1 MKILIVEDDIGIA
14 ELITDALDSVSE
26 NILVVHNGKDAVGF
40 VIDHMPDLMVLDYSL
55 PDMNASGIIEMLKE
69 KNIEI
74 PTFII
79 STGQGD
85 ERIAVEMMKLGA
97 HDYIV
102 KDTYLLNR
110 IPSVVERA
118 LDDIRKDRKLKSAME
133 AMRLSDQ
140 KLLEER
146 RRLANI
152 IKASNVGTWEWNL
165 KTNEAIFNHRW
176 AEIVGYQIE
185 ELTPLT
191 FDTWL
196 NLVHPDDIHK
206 SDLAIKDHITGKK
219 DYYEMEVRMHHKNSR
234 WIWVLTR
241 GGITEWDEKG
251 KPLILS
257 GTHQD
262 ITDKKNSEELEKE
275 IQIAQEALQFKQNF
289 LANMSHEIRTPLTG
303 ILGMAQMLE
312 QQMTSNDQKDYLNTL
327 KNSAHLLTEII
338 NQVLDLSK
346 IESGKVKL
354 NFQPFNL
361 RKELDKVEDF
371 FNSIMNEKNID
382 FFLHIPDDFPS
393 LIVADRK
400 RITQIIQNLISN
412 AVKFTPG
419 GYVKLTC
426 DHQFIN
432 HDELMIR
439 ICVED
444 TGLGIKEESKKHIFI
459 PFATMSETDK
469 RSIDGTGLGLSIS
482 RELVKLHG
490 GEMSFE
496 SETGKGSSFWFTFT
510 AAMDEKGKTD
520 VLDISNSPN
529 ANPTNRKLHIL
540 YVEDKMINQK
550 VVGLLIESMGHKV
563 EVANNGKQALDMFN
577 PKLFDLILMDIQMPV
592 MDGIT
597 ATQKLKEKY
606 PPEKLPPIV
615 GLSANA
621 FEGDREKYLQ
631 TGLDEYL
638 TKPFDSEEF
647 KKVLV
652 KYF

>member
-14 ELITDALDSVSE
+14 ELITDALESVSE
-26 NILVVHNGKDAVGF
+26 NISVVNNGQDAVGF
-40 VIDHMPDLMVLDYSL
+40 VIGHTPDLIVLDYSL
-55 PDMNASGIIEMLKE
+55 PDMNASGIIEILKE
-69 KNIEI
+69 KDIEI

-110 IPSVVERA
+110 IPGVVERA

-165 KTNEAIFNHRW
+165 KTNEAIFNNRW

-206 SDLAIKDHITGKK
+206 SDQAIKDHLNGKK
-219 DYYEMEVRMHHKNSR
+219 DYYEMEVRMHHKNNN
-234 WIWVLTR
+234 WVWVLTR
-241 GGITEWDEKG
+241 GGITEWDEQG

-275 IQIAQEALQFKQNF
+275 IHIAQEALQFKQNF

-303 ILGMAQMLE
+303 ILGMAEMLE
-312 QQMTSNDQKDYLNTL
+312 KQMTRNDQKDYLNTL

-354 NFQPFNL
+354 NFQPFSL
-361 RKELDKVEDF
+361 RKELDNVEDF
-371 FNSIMNEKNID
+371 FNSIIDKKNID

-393 LIVADRK
+393 MIVADRK
-400 RITQIIQNLISN
+400 RIIQIIHNLISN
-412 AVKFTPG
+412 AVKFTPK
-419 GYVKLTC
+419 GYVKISC
-426 DHQFIN
+426 NHQFIN
-432 HDELMIR
+432 HDELKIR

-444 TGLGIKEESKKHIFI
+444 TGIGIREESQKHIFI

-490 GEMSFE
+490 GEMAFE

-510 AAMDEKGKTD
+510 ASNHKKGKTD
-520 VLDISNSPN
+520 VLDISKNGHAKIPN
-529 ANPTNRKLHIL
+529 RSLHIL

-550 VVGLLIESMGHKV
+550 VVSLLIESIGHKV
-563 EVANNGKQALDMFN
+563 KVANNGKQALDMFTPN
-577 PKLFDLILMDIQMPV
+577 LFDLILMDIQMPV

-597 ATQKLKEKY
+597 ATQKLKELY
-606 PPEKLPPIV
+606 PPEELPPIV

>member
-1 MKILIVEDDIGIA
+1 MDILIVEDDIGIA
-14 ELITDALDSVSE
+14 ELITDALENISE
-26 NILVVHNGKDAVGF
+26 NISVVYNGGDAISF
-40 VIDHMPDLMVLDYSL
+40 VKNKMPDLMVLDYSL
-55 PDMNASGIIEMLKE
+55 PDMNASGIIEDLKE
-69 KNIEI
+69 NNIEI

-118 LDDIRKDRKLKSAME
+118 LDDISKDRKLKSAME

-140 KLLEER
+140 KLFEER

-152 IKASNVGTWEWNL
+152 IKASNVGTWEWNM
-165 KTNEAIFNHRW
+165 KTNETIFNYRW
-176 AEIVGYQIE
+176 AEIVGYQLE

-196 NLVHPDDIHK
+196 NLVHPDDISK
-206 SDLAIKDHITGKK
+206 SNQAIQDHITGKK
-219 DYYEMEVRMHHKNSR
+219 DYYEMEVRMHHKNGE
-234 WIWVLTR
+234 WVWVLTR
-241 GGITEWDEKG
+241 GGITEWEEEG
-251 KPLILS
+251 KPMVLS

-262 ITDKKNSEELEKE
+262 ITDKKNSEQLEKE
-275 IQIAQEALQFKQNF
+275 IEIAQEALQFKQNF

-303 ILGMAQMLE
+303 ILGMAEMLE
-312 QQMTSNDQKDYLNTL
+312 KQMINNDQKDYLNTL

-361 RKELDKVEDF
+361 RNELENTKDF
-371 FNSIMNEKNID
+371 FLSLMDGKDID
-382 FFLHIPDDFPS
+382 FFLEIPDDFPS
-393 LIVADRK
+393 MILADRK
-400 RITQIIQNLISN
+400 RITQIINNLVSN
-412 AVKFTPG
+412 AVKFTPE
-419 GYVKLTC
+419 GYVKMIC
-426 DHQFIN
+426 EHQFVN
-432 HDELMIR
+432 QDKLMIR

-444 TGLGIKEESKKHIFI
+444 TGLGIKEESKKHIFT
-459 PFATMSETDK
+459 PFASMSETDK

-490 GEMSFE
+490 GEMDFD
-496 SETGKGSSFWFTFT
+496 SETGKGSSFWFTFG
-510 AAMDEKGKTD
+510 AAVDKGKSN
-520 VLDISNSPN
+520 VLDVSKNGHARRTS
-529 ANPTNRKLHIL
+529 RELRIL
-540 YVEDKMINQK
+540 YVEDKLINQK

-563 EVANNGKQALDMFN
+563 EVANNGQQALDVFK
-577 PKLFDLILMDIQMPV
+577 PQLFDLILMDIQMPV

-597 ATQKLKEKY
+597 ATQKLKESFNPKQ
-606 PPEKLPPIV
+606 LPPIV

-621 FEGDREKYLQ
+621 FEGDREKYLK

-647 KKVLV
+647 EEILG